1 MAWRRLPCYLPGMP
15 DLPKSA
21 TLPGLDWP
29 RLPASRPLVM
39 GIVNVTAD
47 SFSGDGLAGK
57 PDAAIAQAR
66 AMVAAGA
73 DMLDLGAESTRPG
86 AEPVDSATEQ
96 ARLLHVLQGLHD
108 IGVPIS
114 VDTRYAATMRAVLAA
129 GAHIINDISA
139 LEDDPDSL
147 AAVAEAGC
155 PVVLMHKQGQP
166 ATMQQDPRYGDV
178 VAEVLGYL
186 LRRVD
191 ICVAAGIRRD
201 NIILDPGI
209 GFGKTVAHNVALLRA
224 IPRFTALGLPLLIGL
239 SRKSLLGA
247 LADAPD
253 PAHRLGA
260 SLAGALFAA
269 SRGAQILRV
278 HDVADTVQALKVWR
292 ALDFQAPG
300 DMA

>member
-1 MAWRRLPCYLPGMP
+1 ML
-15 DLPKSA
+15 
-21 TLPGLDWP
+21 GLDW
-29 RLPASRPLVM
+29 SRPHAKKPLVM

-47 SFSGDGLAGK
+47 SFSGDGLAGR
-57 PDAAIAQAR
+57 PDAAIEQAR

-86 AEPVDSATEQ
+86 SEPVDSATEQ
-96 ARLLHVLQGLHD
+96 ARLLPVLQGLRD

-129 GAHIINDISA
+129 GAQIINDISA
-139 LEDDPDSL
+139 LEDDPESL

-166 ATMQQDPRYGDV
+166 ATMQQAPQYDDV
-178 VAEVLGYL
+178 VAEVLAYL
-186 LRRVD
+186 QGRVAL
-191 ICVAAGIRRD
+191 CLQAGIRRES
-201 NIILDPGI
+201 IILDPGI

-239 SRKSLLGA
+239 SRKRMLGS

-253 PAHRLGA
+253 PARRLGA

-269 SRGAQILRV
+269 SRGAHILRV
-278 HDVADTVQALKVWR
+278 HDVADTVQALKVWQ
-292 ALDFQAPG
+292 ALDF
-300 DMA
+300 